1 MRAWLAWAEVHAGTP
16 LCLRRAPRAKGLA
29 QWCIGAMFALFL
41 VAAIP
46 PDAAHHVFQMLL
58 SGIAHFFGGLPGLG
72 KG

>member
-1 MRAWLAWAEVHAGTP
+1 
-16 LCLRRAPRAKGLA
+16 
-29 QWCIGAMFALFL
+29 MFALFL